1 MKGWHVE
8 FTEKALW
15 STQICTRFTKSLL
28 MVFRV
33 SQFVFVCSDSNIL
46 TTLSLHQIRDFAEA
60 NCEEIF
66 FVWQQN
72 LGQTK
77 RKILNWGEEK
87 VQSISP
93 SCKATKFLV
102 LSLFESSLLS
112 ILGLGK
118 DIDLIT
124 ATPNLYFWYATNN
137 LADHVIPE
145 NCSHCS
151 K

>member
-1 MKGWHVE
+1 M
-8 FTEKALW
+8 F
-15 STQICTRFTKSLL
+15 
-28 MVFRV
+28 FRV

-72 LGQTK
+72 
-77 RKILNWGEEK
+77 
-87 VQSISP
+87 SP